1 MHTCWDK
8 NYADDIL
15 NVLEQIVPVAS
26 ITSKVG
32 ILFRMACLLNVN
44 YQKTLQLFLEI
55 TKDGNPNYFKLPVH
69 SANPILYFIDKDFEQ
84 LLPYFNKAMQST
96 VGNDV
101 TADFLFRAWLN
112 GQESAKTMLFN
123 FADKSPIAR
132 KKIIDFVGKYFHTTF
147 AQQMQET
154 LLRYLQYEEKE
165 LAEEYDEIFK
175 YLSNWEQNLDCQL
188 FLSTFIHSQLCV
200 FCSYRIYEYMKYLA
214 TVNPNYCLELLSILY
229 EKKSTSQ
236 KYTIEYNELQ
246 NITEILIEAYNN
258 VRVYDNTDY
267 SLESAMDLLDKL
279 LEKEDIN
286 YYLNKCLNDLDK

>member
-1 MHTCWDK
+1 
-8 NYADDIL
+8 
-15 NVLEQIVPVAS
+15 
-26 ITSKVG
+26 
-32 ILFRMACLLNVN
+32 
-44 YQKTLQLFLEI
+44 
-55 TKDGNPNYFKLPVH
+55 
-69 SANPILYFIDKDFEQ
+69 
-84 LLPYFNKAMQST
+84 
-96 VGNDV
+96 
-101 TADFLFRAWLN
+101 
-112 GQESAKTMLFN
+112 
-123 FADKSPIAR
+123 
-132 KKIIDFVGKYFHTTF
+132 
-147 AQQMQET
+147 MQET

-188 FLSTFIHSQLCV
+188 FLSTFIHSRLCV

-214 TVNPNYCLELLSILY
+214 TVNPHYCLEFLSILY

-236 KYTIEYNELQ
+236 KYTIEYDELQ
-246 NITEILIEAYNN
+246 SITEILIEAYNN